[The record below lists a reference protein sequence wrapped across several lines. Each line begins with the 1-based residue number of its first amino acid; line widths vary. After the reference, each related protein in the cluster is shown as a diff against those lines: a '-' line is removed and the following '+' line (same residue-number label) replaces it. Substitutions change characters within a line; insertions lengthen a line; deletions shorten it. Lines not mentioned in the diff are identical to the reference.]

1 MSGSTNPHPSFGVLG
16 RPRTPSQSY
25 FDAAKSIWHLH
36 DEAFNIWSHLLA
48 AIWFTAVTIKF
59 VFVCT
64 GPPTRNTW
72 AILVYLIAA
81 TLCFSWSALYHT
93 LANHSQA
100 ELWQRIDHFGIA
112 ILIWAS
118 SSVFVFF
125 SFSKHR
131 TAQQF
136 YITAVTLLAL
146 LSISQLWSDAKHSS
160 EISWNR
166 ISWNRTSIHAI
177 YGALSTLPAV
187 HYAARSDSW
196 RLIKEQRLLR
206 SFCVLVLLNTLG
218 GAIYVTSFVERA
230 LGARVS
236 PPGIGHHVMHVLAVL
251 GTSLYKRGIFSFY
264 ADEVGRAIKD
274 PKVF

>member
-1 MSGSTNPHPSFGVLG
+1 MSGSTSPHLSFGVLG
-16 RPRTPSQSY
+16 CPRTYSQSY

-36 DEAFNIWSHLLA
+36 DDTFNIWSHLLA

-64 GPPTRNTW
+64 GPLTRNTW
-72 AILVYLIAA
+72 AILVYLVAA
-81 TLCFSWSALYHT
+81 ILCFSWSALYHT

-125 SFSKHR
+125 SFSEHR

-136 YITAVTLLAL
+136 YVTAVTLLAL
-146 LSISQLWSDAKHSS
+146 LSFSQLWSDANHSS
-160 EISWNR
+160 EVSW
-166 ISWNRTSIHAI
+166 SRTSIHAI
-177 YGALSTLPAV
+177 HGALATLPAV
-187 HYAARSDSW
+187 HYAARPDTW
-196 RLIKEQRLLR
+196 RSIKEQRLLR
-206 SFCVLVLLNTLG
+206 SFCVLVLFNTLG

-230 LGARVS
+230 VGARVN
-236 PPGIGHHVMHVLAVL
+236 PPGIGHHVMHVLAVV
-251 GTSLYKRGIFSFY
+251 GTWLYKRGIFSFY
-264 ADEVGRAIKD
+264 ADEVGRTIKD
-274 PKVF
+274 PRVS